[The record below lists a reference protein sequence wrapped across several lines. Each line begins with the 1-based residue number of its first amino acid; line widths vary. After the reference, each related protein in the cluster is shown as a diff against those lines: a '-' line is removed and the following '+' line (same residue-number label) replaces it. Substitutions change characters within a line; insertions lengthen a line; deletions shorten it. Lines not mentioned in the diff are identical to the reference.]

1 MPFARPQLGDIL
13 SAVNFAIKS
22 NYPARGE
29 YVTNLLSD
37 NQIKGLAWLNYSKP
51 KYGTEKNCT
60 AKGTQG
66 YDLTNERLN
75 GASIKF
81 NAIKAIR

>member
-1 MPFARPQLGDIL
+1 MPFARPQLDDTL

-22 NYPARGE
+22 NYPARGY

-37 NQIKGLAWLNYSKP
+37 NQIKGLTWLNYSKP
-51 KYGTEKNCT
+51 KYDTEKNCK
-60 AKGTQG
+60 AEGTQG
-66 YDLTNERLN
+66 YDLTNEQLD
-75 GASIKF
+75 GANIKF

>member
-37 NQIKGLAWLNYSKP
+37 NQIKGLA
-51 KYGTEKNCT
+51 
-60 AKGTQG
+60 
-66 YDLTNERLN
+66 
-75 GASIKF
+75 
-81 NAIKAIR
+81 